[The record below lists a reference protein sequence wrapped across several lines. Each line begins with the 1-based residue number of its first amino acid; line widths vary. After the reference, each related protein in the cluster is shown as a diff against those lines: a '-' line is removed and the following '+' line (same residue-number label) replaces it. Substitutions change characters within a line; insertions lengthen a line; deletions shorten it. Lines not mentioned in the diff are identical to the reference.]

1 MVKRDGIDTLRHR
14 CYTDT
19 RYIETHKYLK
29 EADVMAREQL
39 QTLSEP
45 MYFILLAL
53 TRPMHGYEIMQ
64 TVSAVSHG
72 RVKVGAGTLYAL
84 LTRFEKEKIVIRVSD
99 DGRRKTYAL
108 TEKGR
113 GFLDREYERLKE
125 SITAYEAYLR
135 EVESK

>member
-1 MVKRDGIDTLRHR
+1 VDI
-14 CYTDT
+14 
-19 RYIETHKYLK
+19 
-29 EADVMAREQL
+29 VAREQL

-53 TRPMHGYEIMQ
+53 TQPMHGYEIMQ
-64 TVSAVSHG
+64 VVSSISND

-84 LTRFEKEKIVIRVSD
+84 LARFEKEEIVIRIRD

-125 SITAYEAYLR
+125 SITAYDVYMNEG
-135 EVESK
+135 KKI